1 MDSLY
6 VWLKFFHLLGLGV
19 FLFGHGIS
27 AGASLVV
34 RSRPVDAVTG
44 ALLGVS
50 VRANAIAY
58 PGLLVLLVTGV
69 WMGFAGS
76 WWHAGWIWVAIGVL
90 VATLVVMG
98 ALSVPYHRT
107 RDALA
112 KKESGGDVE
121 NRLKQARPAALAAVG
136 TLALVILFFL
146 MVFKPF

>member
-1 MDSLY
+1 MNSFY
-6 VWLKFFHLLGLGV
+6 VWLKFFHLLGLAV

-44 ALLGVS
+44 TLLS
-50 VRANAIAY
+50 ASNRANAIAY
-58 PGLLVLLVTGV
+58 PGLLVLVVTGV
-69 WMGFAGS
+69 WMGFEGS
-76 WWHAGWIWVAIGVL
+76 SWHAGCIWVAIGVL

-98 ALSVPYHRT
+98 ALSVPYHQS

-112 KKESGGDVE
+112 KNEPGIDVE
-121 NRLKQARPAALAAVG
+121 KRLKNARPVALAAAG
-136 TLALVILFFL
+136 TAGLVILFFL

>member
-27 AGASLVV
+27 AGTSLVV
-34 RSRPVDAVTG
+34 RSRPVEAVTG
-44 ALLGVS
+44 ALLNAS
-50 VRANAIAY
+50 NRASAISY
-58 PGLLVLLVTGV
+58 PGLLVLVVTGV

-98 ALSVPYHRT
+98 ALSVPYHQT

-112 KKESGGDVE
+112 KKESGSEVE

-136 TLALVILFFL
+136 TLAVVILFFL

>member
-27 AGASLVV
+27 AGASLVL
-34 RSRPVDAVTG
+34 RSRPVDALTG
-44 ALLGVS
+44 TLLGAS
-50 VRANAIAY
+50 ARANAIAY

-90 VATLVVMG
+90 VATLVLMG

-107 RDALA
+107 RDALV
-112 KKESGGDVE
+112 KNESAGDVE
-121 NRLKQARPAALAAVG
+121 NRLKKARPVALAAAGSVG
-136 TLALVILFFL
+136 LVILFFL

>member
-1 MDSLY
+1 MYSLY

-27 AGASLVV
+27 AGASLLV

-44 ALLGVS
+44 ALLGAS
-50 VRANAIAY
+50 ARANAIAY

-76 WWHAGWIWVAIGVL
+76 WWHAGWIWAAIGVL

-98 ALSVPYHRT
+98 ALSVPYHQT
-107 RDALA
+107 RDALG
-112 KKESGGDVE
+112 KKESGPEVE
-121 NRLKQARPAALAAVG
+121 NRLKRARPVALAAAG
-136 TLALVILFFL
+136 SAGLAIVLFL

>member
-27 AGASLVV
+27 AGASLLV

-44 ALLGVS
+44 ALLS
-50 VRANAIAY
+50 ASARANAIAY
-58 PGLLVLLVTGV
+58 PGLLVLIATGV

-76 WWHAGWIWVAIGVL
+76 WWHAGWIWVAIVVL
-90 VATLVVMG
+90 VATMAVMG
-98 ALSVPYHRT
+98 VLSVPYHRS
-107 RDALA
+107 RGALA
-112 KKESGGDVE
+112 KKEAGTDVE
-121 NRLKQARPAALAAVG
+121 NRLKQARPVVPAAAGSVG
-136 TLALVILFFL
+136 LVILFFP

>member
-1 MDSLY
+1 MGSLY

-27 AGASLVV
+27 AGASLLV

-44 ALLGVS
+44 TLLGAS
-50 VRANAIAY
+50 ARANAIAY

-76 WWHAGWIWVAIGVL
+76 WWHAGWIWAAIGVL

-107 RDALA
+107 REALD
-112 KKESGGDVE
+112 KKESASDVE
-121 NRLKQARPAALAAVG
+121 MRLKAARPVVLAASGSVG
-136 TLALVILFFL
+136 LVILFFL